1 MESKTVVSF
10 TLEIFLN
17 LRQALVP
24 GLWEEQD
31 NKRSGGDNTHGMTPK
46 QEGVAK
52 GLNEKRI
59 HLRVNS

>member
-1 MESKTVVSF
+1 MEFKTFVSF
-10 TLEIFLN
+10 ALEIFLN

-31 NKRSGGDNTHGMTPK
+31 NKQSGRHNTHGMTPK
-46 QEGVAK
+46 QDGVAK